1 MSWFRVVPDK
11 SGAVTIGRY
20 KEQLVREVAFPL
32 PPLGEGGHYLAKLQ
46 RPHDEA
52 PYPLAS
58 RVEGRTL
65 IWLVSLEDTSDPG
78 EGLVEIRWDGPNG
91 ETWKS
96 PQYAV
101 RIAKGLADPKEAPE
115 AWAGFLQQVNRDA
128 GRAESAAD
136 RAEALEKGYTEALE
150 KARAAAEDAWQGKV
164 SAETSAKEAK
174 ADAQRAETAA
184 STATQAAQAAHTAQ
198 GAAGQAAQAAQTAK
212 EAAEQAQTGAQEA
225 QTGAETAKTEA
236 QAAKTAAEE
245 AAKAAQGA
253 ASTAQTAA
261 NTAQGAAA
269 AAENAQQ
276 SVETLA
282 SQVQGDADKVAAD
295 KAEAQKAAGDAL
307 GSQQEAQRQ
316 ATAAQEAATS
326 AGAAA
331 DRAAES
337 KGQAETARTGAEAA
351 QTKAEEAAQGVAADR
366 EQIGANKSGLEA
378 AQQELTA
385 TKEQLAETKAT
396 LTTTQEDLKKAQRA
410 IQFQAE
416 LNQGQ
421 TWDFEEDTQEAYQR
435 QVPSGAKAGAVMEWG
450 GKTVVWNQQWKA
462 LNRTTQGVVMT
473 ANTDG
478 TCNISGVFDNS
489 LGYGFFRCGGKIT
502 WDRVSQHVY
511 LLVAPKGFDRGFGVA
526 GYGGLSA
533 DASNLAVWKAPK
545 AETNWADSMCIVAN
559 KSDTLNYQ
567 KLRFAVIDLTL
578 LFGPGN
584 EPTDTSDPR
593 IAQIEAY
600 AAAHPE
606 HNAGELVS
614 AQVDE
619 MRVMGENLL
628 PAKLSPNKTNGVTC
642 TANADGTYVFNGTAT
657 GKASFVS
664 DGKLNLDGIVKLVGC
679 PPGGSIATYSIVLPA
694 VARDTGNG
702 AQTKNL
708 KNYKDRAVIEI
719 GAGYTC
725 KNLVFR
731 PMVTRDLTA
740 TYDDYS
746 PYRKPVVFPV
756 PEAVRELPG
765 YGWSAGS
772 VANTVEREENG
783 WQYVQRVGSVDLG
796 TLDWHD
802 GGTGTRARRMFTRQP
817 PDNAKIPQDSSA
829 LSNLVCPKYA
839 PVTPNNTWL
848 CVKEGIALNEA
859 NGIVLVYDSAF
870 STAESLAAFKAHVTG
885 VPLYYELATPITT
898 DITALMGDSL
908 APFSVEAGGSIT
920 LHHPKADEGFGIDV
934 PAKIQY
940 ITKLSEVSA
949 NG

>member
-1 MSWFRVVPDK
+1 MGDSSAKSQGKLPFRVSPDK
-11 SGAVTIGRY
+11 NGTIAIGIY
-20 KEQLVREVAFPL
+20 KENIVREVAFPL

-46 RPHDEA
+46 RPHDET

-58 RVEGRTL
+58 RVEGQEL
-65 IWLVSLEDTSDPG
+65 IWLVALEDTSDPG

-164 SAETSAKEAK
+164 SAETSA
-174 ADAQRAETAA
+174 QRAETAA

-198 GAAGQAAQAAQTAK
+198 GAAGQAAQAAKTAK

-295 KAEAQKAAGDAL
+295 KAEAQKAAVDAL

-326 AGAAA
+326 
-331 DRAAES
+331 AAES

-396 LTTTQEDLKKAQRA
+396 LATTNEDLKKAQRA
-410 IQFQAE
+410 IKFQAE

-450 GKTVVWNQQWKA
+450 GKTVAWNQLCDVLPNPGTYKGVKVSVSNGKVSLSGTATDAMLVGVGYAAVTVSGHKYMATGLQGGSKS
-462 LNRTTQGVVMT
+462 TFYVQGVNENNGYYNILDST
-473 ANTDG
+473 AIFAATG
-478 TCNISGVFDNS
+478 AKYRYNI
-489 LGYGFFRCGGKIT
+489 I
-502 WDRVSQHVY
+502 
-511 LLVAPKGFDRGFGVA
+511 AVA
-526 GYGGLSA
+526 GTVFSHTFQ
-533 DASNLAVWKAPK
+533 P
-545 AETNWADSMCIVAN
+545 M
-559 KSDTLNYQ
+559 
-567 KLRFAVIDLTL
+567 VIDLTL
-578 LFGPGN
+578 MFGSGN

-593 IAQIEAY
+593 IAKIEAY

-606 HNAGELVS
+606 YNAGELVS
-614 AQVDE
+614 ALVDE
-619 MRVMGENLL
+619 VRVAGKNVAQ
-628 PAKLSPNKTNGVTC
+628 PISAFSKSGVTMSVDK
-642 TANADGTYVFNGTAT
+642 DGVYHFSGTAT
-657 GKASFVS
+657 AVVNATSKKFT
-664 DGKLNLDGIVKLVGC
+664 L
-679 PPGGSIATYSIVLPA
+679 PGGTYTVSVEAALPANVYVSISSINALMVGPNTVKTGNFEGGTAYVYLYIRTGVIMDNVSIAFQVERGT
-694 VARDTGNG
+694 
-702 AQTKNL
+702 
-708 KNYKDRAVIEI
+708 
-719 GAGYTC
+719 
-725 KNLVFR
+725 
-731 PMVTRDLTA
+731 TRTA
-740 TYDDYS
+740 YV
-746 PYRKPVVFPV
+746 PYRQPSAYPI
-756 PEAVRELPG
+756 PSAVQALPG

-772 VANTVEREENG
+772 VANTIERTENG

-796 TLDWHD
+796 TLRWEYSASKLLFSANID
-802 GGTGTRARRMFTRQP
+802 GAVDTG
-817 PDNAKIPQDSSA
+817 
-829 LSNLVCPKYA
+829 
-839 PVTPNNTWL
+839 NTGYTKL
-848 CVKEGIALNEA
+848 ECAVLMPGKAFGGNTTDGDGEITINHGIAVA
-859 NGIVLVYDSAF
+859 RKMAYDNVEDFTSYV
-870 STAESLAAFKAHVTG
+870 SGH
-885 VPLYYELATPITT
+885 PLYYELATPITT

-908 APFSVEAGGSIT
+908 APFPVEAGGSIT
-920 LHHPKADEGFGIDV
+920 LHHPKADEGFAIDV

>member
-1 MSWFRVVPDK
+1 MGDSSEKSQGKLPFRVSPDK
-11 SGAVTIGRY
+11 NGTIAIGIY
-20 KEQLVREVAFPL
+20 KENIVREVAFPL

-58 RVEGRTL
+58 RVEGQEL

-136 RAEALEKGYTEALE
+136 RAEALEAGYTEALE
-150 KARAAAEDAWQGKV
+150 KARAAAENAWQGKV
-164 SAETSAKEAK
+164 SAETS
-174 ADAQRAETAA
+174 AQRAETAA
-184 STATQAAQAAHTAQ
+184 STATQAAQAALTAQ

-225 QTGAETAKTEA
+225 QTGAEAARNDA
-236 QAAKTAAEE
+236 QTAKTAAEE
-245 AAKAAQGA
+245 AAKATQGA
-253 ASTAQTAA
+253 ANTAQTAA

-269 AAENAQQ
+269 AAEKAQQ
-276 SVETLA
+276 SVEALA

-331 DRAAES
+331 TSAAES

-416 LNQGQ
+416 LNKGQ
-421 TWDFEEDTQEAYQR
+421 TWDFEEDAQTAYQR
-435 QVPSGAKAGAVMEWG
+435 IVPSGAHAGAVMAVG
-450 GKTVVWNQQWKA
+450 GKTRRGKNVLPLVLSGSQQNVFATVSGATISVKNTSAKNCYPQTEWFELPAGTYCAVQSDKNIETYLQLASGDYSHVLKGLGYIVFTLDAATPVRYMLSVGAGINLSMAIQTVRGSTPDYDFEPYTPELLSA
-462 LNRTTQGVVMT
+462 LVDEVRVAGKNV
-473 ANTDG
+473 AEP
-478 TCNISGVFDNS
+478 ISAFSKSGVTMSVDKD
-489 LGYGFFRCGGKIT
+489 G
-502 WDRVSQHVY
+502 VY
-511 LLVAPKGFDRGFGVA
+511 H
-526 GYGGLSA
+526 
-533 DASNLAVWKAPK
+533 
-545 AETNWADSMCIVAN
+545 
-559 KSDTLNYQ
+559 
-567 KLRFAVIDLTL
+567 FA
-578 LFGPGN
+578 
-584 EPTDTSDPR
+584 
-593 IAQIEAY
+593 
-600 AAAHPE
+600 
-606 HNAGELVS
+606 
-614 AQVDE
+614 
-619 MRVMGENLL
+619 
-628 PAKLSPNKTNGVTC
+628 
-642 TANADGTYVFNGTAT
+642 GTAT
-657 GKASFVS
+657 AVAGATSKKFALPSGTYTVSVGAALPANVYVSISSISKLMVGPNTVKTGNWEGGAAYVYLYIGKGVIM
-664 DGKLNLDGIVKLVGC
+664 DNV
-679 PPGGSIATYSIVLPA
+679 SIAFQVERGSTRTAYVPYQQPSTYPIPSA
-694 VARDTGNG
+694 V
-702 AQTKNL
+702 QT
-708 KNYKDRAVIEI
+708 
-719 GAGYTC
+719 
-725 KNLVFR
+725 
-731 PMVTRDLTA
+731 
-740 TYDDYS
+740 
-746 PYRKPVVFPV
+746 
-756 PEAVRELPG
+756 LPG

-772 VANTVEREENG
+772 VTNTVERTDNG
-783 WQYVQRVGSVDLG
+783 WQYVQRVVSVDLG
-796 TLDWHD
+796 TLDWYD
-802 GGTGTRARRMFTRQP
+802 GGTGTSARRMVTRQP
-817 PDNAKIPQDSSA
+817 PDNAKIPQESSA

-839 PVTPNNTWL
+839 PVSPDDTWL
-848 CVKEGIALNEA
+848 CVKEGIALNKDS
-859 NGIVLVYDSAF
+859 GVVVVYDSAF
-870 STAESLAAFKAHVTG
+870 AAAESLAAFKAHITG

-908 APFSVEAGGSIT
+908 APFPVESGGSIT
-920 LHHPKADEGFGIDV
+920 LHHPKADEGFAIDV